1 MPSGSRRPVRSDN
14 AFGLT
19 AKTMRISKEA
29 LLSGLIIVAYV
40 IILVV
45 GLVARSHAAAS
56 IQI

>member
-1 MPSGSRRPVRSDN
+1 
-14 AFGLT
+14 
-19 AKTMRISKEA
+19 MRISKES
-29 LLSGLIIVAYV
+29 LLSGLIIVAHV